1 MMEPVCG
8 AGNFTLG
15 ACGFCRRFSQ
25 PRGKTPRFHFGRPV
39 AKTLLC
45 IRGMGQFHL
54 VDFAA
59 HYQKGFRNHIVPIT
73 DVPALVEA
81 FDHYGCY
88 ATYFFYS
95 DEALSY
101 MSAQAQESSPTL
113 AGYQGKVWAPFFP
126 IDLDHREVTPALE
139 AARLLSAI
147 FIDRWMIDPHG
158 LQIYFSGSKG
168 FHLMLDIR
176 LFGKIPPSKTLPL
189 LFDSMRRHLAQ
200 ALPEALRATLDLTIK
215 DRLRLLRL
223 PNTVHEQS
231 KLNKCILTLDELRS
245 MTVDE
250 IRLRARSRRPLA
262 LTDETGFLSRVAVA
276 ENRPAVRF
284 CQRIRRQLRK
294 VTRKPFA
301 YRFRRPADLT
311 RIDFPCAGLQA
322 IWDSHIEPG
331 QRNNCAIRLAS
342 ELRLLGL
349 SADEVSEKLIEW
361 NERNRIELA
370 ADEMRAVVRSAYQHR
385 FPYRYSCRDDLLR
398 RFCPL
403 PDYESCRL
411 HVAGYVPIA
420 QPAKQFS

>member
-1 MMEPVCG
+1 MEPVCG
-8 AGNFTLG
+8 AGNFIL
-15 ACGFCRRFSQ
+15 APDGFCRRFS
-25 PRGKTPRFHFGRPV
+25 RLGGKAARFHFGRPV
-39 AKTLLC
+39 AKTLPY

-59 HYQKGFRNHIVPIT
+59 HYQKGFRNHIVPIA

-81 FDHYGCY
+81 FDRYGCY
-88 ATYFFYS
+88 ATYFFYN

-126 IDLDHREVTPALE
+126 LDLDHEDVTPALE
-139 AARLLSAI
+139 ATRLLSAI
-147 FIDRWMIDPHG
+147 FIDRWMIDPSG

-176 LFGKIPPSKTLPL
+176 LFGKIPPSKSLPL

-223 PNTVHEQS
+223 PNTVHEKSQ
-231 KLNKCILTLDELRS
+231 LNKIILTLDELRS
-245 MTVDE
+245 MSADE
-250 IRLRARSRRPLA
+250 IRLQARSPRPLS

-276 ENRPAVRF
+276 ENRQAVGF
-284 CQRIRRQLRK
+284 SQRIRRQLRK
-294 VTRKPFA
+294 VTRRPFA
-301 YRFRRPADLT
+301 YRFRRPADLA

-349 SADEVSEKLIEW
+349 SADEAGEKLIEW
-361 NERNRIELA
+361 NERNGVELA
-370 ADEMRAVVRSAYQHR
+370 ADELRGVVRSAYQHR

-403 PDYESCRL
+403 PNFESCRL
-411 HVAGYVPIA
+411 HVACHVPIER
-420 QPAKQFS
+420 PEKQYS